1 MSSTVD
7 ARNDWEDRQLR
18 LQRMESRLVD
28 GLFLHPGVV
37 SRATESRL
45 RYALGLGRLETFQ
58 PGAARRGG
66 RNDRPDVTLRSE
78 RLASWG
84 QRISTELAR
93 PLLEER
99 DARLR
104 VLYAAEVLEPMLPEL
119 EATRSEILERHQD
132 DFSALEL
139 DREIG
144 TRTLVNVAGGGG
156 GAAWVYLGAWE
167 VLQNA
172 GLVPSYLV
180 GTSMGAI
187 LGLFRATTRWADFD
201 EYVRIAE
208 SMRDEEIFR
217 YVSLRTRFGLPGLM
231 RLYLSKAI
239 GELLCRPDGEPIRLG
254 DLEIP
259 FDVMVAGV
267 RRGALGE
274 SPEQYAASHHLHED
288 KRPSAWQLRAQVAA
302 QLVRLMGFVNPR
314 VVKEIVLG
322 RDAVTREFD
331 AIDAAGFSSAIPG
344 ILHYDMTRDDARMA
358 TLLEELME
366 REEVVAL
373 VDGGVANNVPSGV
386 AWRQVQDGR
395 IGTRNAYY
403 LAFDA
408 FHPRH
413 GFRHLW
419 LRPVTR
425 VIALQVATND
435 RYAHQRIEFR
445 PTLSPLDLLPTP
457 ANLEC
462 AVAWGRQQMAAEL
475 PRIQKF
481 FERVKWVAP
490 KRKAGRARRA
500 RTGVE

>member
-1 MSSTVD
+1 MSSDVD
-7 ARNDWEDRQLR
+7 SRDDGEDQQLR

-37 SRATESRL
+37 SRATEHQL
-45 RYALGLGRLETFQ
+45 RYAIRLAQIDTFQ
-58 PGAARRGG
+58 PGAARRG
-66 RNDRPDVTLRSE
+66 RRTDRPDLTVRSARLSKW
-78 RLASWG
+78 RLAVS
-84 QRISTELAR
+84 SELGR

-99 DARLR
+99 NARLR
-104 VLYAAEVLEPMLPEL
+104 VRRAAEMLEPMLGDL
-119 EATRSEILERHQD
+119 EATREEVLERHAD
-132 DFSALEL
+132 ALSSVQL
-139 DREIG
+139 DQEIG
-144 TRTLVNVAGGGG
+144 IRSLVNIAGGGG

-172 GLVPSYLV
+172 GLIPAYLA

-187 LGLFRATTRWADFD
+187 LGLFRAMTREADFD
-201 EYVRIAE
+201 EFVRIAE

-217 YVSLRTRFGLPGLM
+217 FVSLRTRFGLPGLM

-239 GELLCRPDGEPIRLG
+239 GELLRRPDGEPIRLG

-259 FDVMVAGV
+259 FDVLVAGI

-274 SPEQYAASHHLHED
+274 TPEQYGLSHHLHED
-288 KRPSAWQLRAQVAA
+288 ERPSGWQLRARVAT
-302 QLVRLMGFVNPR
+302 QLVRVMGFVNPR
-314 VVKEIVLG
+314 IVKEIVLG
-322 RDAVTREFD
+322 RDPLTQEFD

-344 ILHYDMTRDDARMA
+344 VLHYDMTRDDPRMQQI
-358 TLLEELME
+358 LDELMA
-366 REEVVAL
+366 REDVVAL

-386 AWRQVQDGR
+386 AWRQVRSGR
-395 IGTRNAYY
+395 IGTRNAFY

-408 FHPRH
+408 LHPQL
-413 GFRHLW
+413 GLAHLW

-425 VIALQVATND
+425 LIALQVATND

-457 ANLEC
+457 ANLER

-475 PRIQKF
+475 PRIQKS
-481 FERVKWVAP
+481 FERVRWVAP
-490 KRKAGRARRA
+490 SGRKPR
-500 RTGVE
+500 V